1 MKKILYT
8 ALFSVLAFA
17 MTSCVN
23 EVEEVFDASASER
36 LEQKMQECKQLL
48 TSAANGWMI
57 EYYPSFS
64 STYFPGGVTYA
75 ATFDEAGNVTVTSEV
90 AADPSKTITSHYSIN
105 ASSSVVL
112 TFDTFNDYIH
122 YLSDPDE
129 YAENV
134 YGGDFEWA
142 YIEGDAKRMVFRG
155 IKTDNRIVFTALE
168 EDIVSCITAIK
179 TIQEEVNAKL
189 YTGYRWTEGVVAPA
203 EGEGEGE
210 GEGDGSNDIIIYA
223 ADSGN
228 KLIYYPTGDTQ
239 GAYEE
244 YPFAFTSKGMT
255 LYNPITINGIQ
266 ARTFEWDA
274 AAGAMVATDA
284 VTESGAATQVALAG
298 WYREGFIHYNDLLG
312 QYTLRY
318 KSSSSSSSYVS
329 RTVTLTENVPLQSY
343 KMSGLHSSFPNIVV
357 TYSKSTSGLA
367 LDYQALGQY
376 STRGPAYIV
385 CGANLSFMPAPG
397 YGFDLVNVGEEGQIV
412 FDFVNSSGYTDIYL
426 VYNNGGWGLISAF
439 YQLDTM
445 TKK

>member
-8 ALFSVLAFA
+8 ALFSMLALS
-17 MTSCVN
+17 MSSCVN
-23 EVEEVFDASASER
+23 KVEEVFDASASDR

-48 TSAANGWMI
+48 TSATNGWMI

-64 STYFPGGVTYA
+64 STYFPGGVTFA
-75 ATFDEAGNVTVTSEV
+75 ATFNADGNVTVTSELAV
-90 AADPSKTITSHYSIN
+90 DPAATVTSHYSIN

-122 YLSDPDE
+122 YLCDPDE

-142 YIEGDAKRMVFRG
+142 YVEGDAKRMVFRG
-155 IKTDNRIVFTALE
+155 TKTDNRIVFTALE
-168 EDIVSCITAIK
+168 EDIVSCVQAIK
-179 TIQEEVNAKL
+179 LIQEEINSKL
-189 YTGYRWTEGVVAPA
+189 YTGYRWTEGMVAPA
-203 EGEGEGE
+203 EGEGPT
-210 GEGDGSNDIIIYA
+210 DIILYA
-223 ADSGN
+223 ADGGN
-228 KLIYYPTGDTQ
+228 MLIYYPDGDTE

-255 LYNPITINGIQ
+255 LYAPITINGITAQ
-266 ARTFEWDA
+266 TFEWDTT
-274 AAGAMVATDA
+274 AGAMVATDA
-284 VTESGAATQVALAG
+284 VTESGAETTVSLAG
-298 WYREGFIHYNDLLG
+298 WYRDGFIHYNDLLG

-318 KSSSSSSSYVS
+318 KTSSSSSSYSSV
-329 RTVTLTENVPLQSY
+329 TVTLKENVPLQSY
-343 KMSGLHSSFPNIVV
+343 YLSGMHASFPNVVV

-367 LDYQALGQY
+367 LDYQSLGQY

-397 YGFDLVNVGEEGQIV
+397 YGFELVNIGEDGQIV
-412 FDFVNSSGYTDIYL
+412 FDFTNPSGYTDIYF
-426 VYNNGGWGLISAF
+426 VYNNGGWGLIKAF